1 MKNIVLYAPP
11 SAGKGTEC
19 EYLIKD
25 HGYEVLSIGQVL
37 RNNRSTETEIGRK
50 IIETQ
55 DKGILTPDDIVAEA
69 LKNELKKYEGKP
81 LVIDGYP
88 RNINQAIKLDEIL
101 NEIKVDNLIVINL
114 TVPKDVLKN
123 RITGRIS
130 CPNCHAGYNENIP
143 SLMPKQSG
151 ICDQCNTT
159 LEKRSDDNAETFEI
173 RYQTYLD
180 ETKPVLAYYQD
191 YGIVRS
197 INVDRALNEIFND
210 IEEMV
215 SED

>member
-1 MKNIVLYAPP
+1 MKNIIFIAPP
-11 SAGKGTEC
+11 ASGKGTISD
-19 EYLIKD
+19 YLVNNFDYNHISTGD
-25 HGYEVLSIGQVL
+25 LL
-37 RNNRSTETEIGRK
+37 RGEINKKSEIGLK
-50 IIETQ
+50 INDIIKSGQ
-55 DKGILTPDDIVAEA
+55 LVSDDIITEL
-69 LKNELKKYEGKP
+69 LKNNLLKIKGSFI
-81 LVIDGYP
+81 LDGYP

-191 YGIVRS
+191 QGIVRS